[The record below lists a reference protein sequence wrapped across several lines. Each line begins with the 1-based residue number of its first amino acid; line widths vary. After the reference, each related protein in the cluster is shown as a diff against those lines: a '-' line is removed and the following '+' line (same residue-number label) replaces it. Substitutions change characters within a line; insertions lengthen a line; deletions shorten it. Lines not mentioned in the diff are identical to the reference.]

1 MCYYIILYKY
11 RIKVMASLKIKLIVV
26 FAAIVLD
33 YIITTM
39 MNFLAIDPSV
49 YGNYLTFW
57 NALVI
62 FWLILPS
69 SVESPLNNL

>member
-1 MCYYIILYKY
+1 
-11 RIKVMASLKIKLIVV
+11 MASLKIKLIVV

-33 YIITTM
+33 YIVTTI
-39 MNFLAIDPSV
+39 MNFLAFDPSL

-57 NALVI
+57 NALVV

-69 SVESPLNNL
+69 YLDSPLNNM

>member
-1 MCYYIILYKY
+1 
-11 RIKVMASLKIKLIVV
+11 MASLKIKLIVV
-26 FAAIVLD
+26 FAAVVFD

-39 MNFLAIDPSV
+39 MSFLAIDPSV

-57 NALVI
+57 NALVV

>member
-1 MCYYIILYKY
+1 
-11 RIKVMASLKIKLIVV
+11 MASLKIKLIVV

-33 YIITTM
+33 YVITVI
-39 MNFLAIDPSV
+39 MNFASIDPNL

-57 NALVI
+57 NALVV

-69 SVESPLNNL
+69 RVESPLNNM

>member
-1 MCYYIILYKY
+1 
-11 RIKVMASLKIKLIVV
+11 MASIKIKIVV
-26 FAAIVLD
+26 IFAAIVLD
-33 YIITTM
+33 YIITTI
-39 MNFLAIDPSV
+39 MNFLAIDPSL

-69 SVESPLNNL
+69 HMDSPLNNM

>member
-1 MCYYIILYKY
+1 
-11 RIKVMASLKIKLIVV
+11 MASLKIKLIVV

-33 YIITTM
+33 YVITTI
-39 MNFLAIDPSV
+39 MNFASIDQNL

-57 NALVI
+57 NALVV

-69 SVESPLNNL
+69 RVESPLNNM

>member
-1 MCYYIILYKY
+1 MT
-11 RIKVMASLKIKLIVV
+11 SLKIKLIVV

>member
-1 MCYYIILYKY
+1 
-11 RIKVMASLKIKLIVV
+11 MASLKIKLIVL
-26 FAAIVLD
+26 FAAVILD

-39 MNFLAIDPSV
+39 MSFLGIDPSV

>member
-1 MCYYIILYKY
+1 
-11 RIKVMASLKIKLIVV
+11 MAFLKIKLIVI

-33 YIITTM
+33 YIITTI
-39 MNFLAIDPSV
+39 MNFLGIDPSL

-57 NALVI
+57 NALVV

-69 SVESPLNNL
+69 HVESPLNNM

>member
-1 MCYYIILYKY
+1 
-11 RIKVMASLKIKLIVV
+11 MASLKIKLIVV

-39 MNFLAIDPSV
+39 MTFLAVDPSL
-49 YGNYLTFW
+49 YANYLTFW
-57 NALVI
+57 NALVV

-69 SVESPLNNL
+69 RVDSPLSNM